1 MENELINAL
10 AKDIIKKLKGKVFNN
25 IEKDMME
32 FLQSQVSKENKE
44 KVLEQLY
51 LLQLYSNAYIGPD
64 PRGKIHMFTN
74 AIAVL
79 NAKNDEDV
87 SIKIEK
93 LKKLTEF
100 MKNAETH
107 PLSTFNRIL
116 EDREK
121 YKNII
126 F

>member
-10 AKDIIKKLKGKVFNN
+10 ANEIINKLKGKIFS

-32 FLQSQVSKENKE
+32 FLQSQVSKDNKE

-51 LLQLYSNAYIGPD
+51 LFQLYSNAYIGPD
-64 PRGKIHMFTN
+64 PRGKNNMFTN
-74 AIAVL
+74 AIAIL

-93 LKKLTEF
+93 LKEITEF
-100 MKNAETH
+100 MKNAEIN
-107 PLSTFNRIL
+107 PLSTFKRKL
-116 EDREK
+116 EDKEK
-121 YKNII
+121 YKNVI